1 MTRFDAK
8 LTFIGACQQ
17 VTGSCHLFE
26 FAGLRILLDCGM
38 PQGGDQLRSLAD
50 FTFCFNPSSIDIVI
64 LSHVHIDHSGL
75 LPLLVRQGFDG
86 VIYCTAQTA
95 ELLPVLLKDSVGLYL
110 ADVERENRH
119 RSNSKALQP
128 VMDLTDVEQT
138 SLLVRALA
146 YESNIVLVEGLSF
159 SLQDAGHILG
169 SAIIRLVLQ
178 RQAQRC
184 VLVFSGDIG
193 NPQSALMNHA
203 VLPVDADIVVME
215 GTYGDRDHKTA
226 ADTVAEFSRILADAA
241 KGGGNV
247 YIPAFALGRSQEVI
261 YFLAMLYFQGLLP
274 QRMIFLDSP
283 MAIDVVSIYSH
294 FFATLNQ
301 RDLAKISKVMSADFE
316 KLLPILSL
324 TRTSADSIAINRIVD
339 GAIVIAG
346 SGMCNGGR
354 ILHHFR
360 HCLANDRH
368 HVVFVGFQAQGTLGR
383 RLIDGASTVRIHG
396 DDIPVKAQLHT
407 LGGFSAHAGQTDLV
421 RWAQAAQPRCRYF
434 LVHGEMQALE
444 RLQTTLQGKG
454 LAVAIP
460 YPHEVL
466 QW

>member
-1 MTRFDAK
+1 MSIFNAK

-17 VTGSCHLFE
+17 VTGSCHLLE

-38 PQGGDQLRSLAD
+38 PQGGDQLRSLSH
-50 FTFCFNPSSIDIVI
+50 FEFCFNPASIDVVI

-95 ELLPVLLKDSVGLYL
+95 ELLPILLNDSVGLYL
-110 ADVERENRH
+110 ADVERENH
-119 RSNSKALQP
+119 HKPNAQPLEP
-128 VMDLTDVEQT
+128 VMDLEDVART
-138 SLLVRALA
+138 SLFVHALA
-146 YESNIVLVEGLSF
+146 YDAVMVLADGLSF

-169 SAIIRLVLQ
+169 SAIIRCVLQ
-178 RQAQRC
+178 RAEHRC

-193 NPQSALMNHA
+193 NPQSVMMNQA
-203 VLPVDADIVVME
+203 ARPYDADIVVME
-215 GTYGDRDHKTA
+215 GTYGDRDHKSA
-226 ADTVAEFSRILADAA
+226 ADTVAEFSRILAEAA
-241 KGGGNV
+241 AGGGNV

-283 MAIDVVSIYSH
+283 MAIAVVSIYSH

-301 RDLAKISKVMSADFE
+301 RDLAKISKVAGADFE

-324 TRTSADSIAINRIVD
+324 TRTSVESMAINRIVD

-360 HCLANDRH
+360 HCLNNDRH

-383 RLIDGASTVRIHG
+383 RLIDGVSPVHIHG
-396 DDIPVKAQLHT
+396 DEIQVKAQLHT
-407 LGGFSAHAGQTDLV
+407 LGGFSAHAGQTDLLN
-421 RWAQAAQPRCRYF
+421 WANVATPNCRYF
-434 LVHGEMQALE
+434 LVHGEMPALQALQAK
-444 RLQTTLQGKG
+444 LQRPGR
-454 LAVAIP
+454 AVEIP
-460 YPHEVL
+460 YPQEVL

>member
-1 MTRFDAK
+1 MTLLDAK

-17 VTGSCHLFE
+17 VTGSCHLLE
-26 FAGLRILLDCGM
+26 FGGQCILLDCGM
-38 PQGGDQLRSLAD
+38 PQGGDQLKNLAD
-50 FTFCFNPSSIDIVI
+50 FKFCFNPSSIDAVI

-86 VIYCTAQTA
+86 VIYCTAQSA
-95 ELLPVLLKDSVGLYL
+95 ELLPVLLKDSIGLYL
-110 ADVERENRH
+110 ADLERENRH
-119 RSNSKALQP
+119 KPSAQRIAP
-128 VMDLTDVEQT
+128 VMDLNDVERT
-138 SLLVRALA
+138 SLSVRPLP
-146 YESNIVLVEGLSF
+146 YDSTIVLTEGLRF

-169 SAIIRLVLQ
+169 SAIIRLELQ
-178 RQAQRC
+178 RQEQRC
-184 VLVFSGDIG
+184 VLVFSGDLG
-193 NPQSALMNHA
+193 NPQSVLMNQA
-203 VLPVDADIVVME
+203 VLPIDADIIIME

-226 ADTVAEFSRILADAA
+226 ADTIAEFSQILAEAA

-301 RDLAKISKVMSADFE
+301 RDLAKINNVISADFE
-316 KLLPILSL
+316 RLLPILRL
-324 TRTSADSIAINRIVD
+324 TRTSEQSIAINRIAD
-339 GAIVIAG
+339 GAVVIAG

-360 HCLANDRH
+360 HCLANDHH

-383 RLIDGASTVRIHG
+383 RLIDGQNLVRIHG
-396 DDIPVKAQLHT
+396 DEIHVKAKLHT
-407 LGGFSAHAGQTDLV
+407 IGGFSAHAGQTDLV
-421 RWAQAAQPRCRYF
+421 RWAQAAKPGCRFF
-434 LVHGEMQALE
+434 LVHGEVQALE
-444 RLQTTLQGKG
+444 VLQAKLQQHGH
-454 LAVAIP
+454 ATAIP
-460 YPHEVL
+460 HPLEVL
-466 QW
+466 HW

>member
-1 MTRFDAK
+1 MSMLDAK

-17 VTGSCHLFE
+17 VTGSCHLLE

-38 PQGGDQLRSLAD
+38 PQGGDQLRSLAE
-50 FTFCFNPSSIDIVI
+50 FKFCFNPSSIDVVI

-110 ADVERENRH
+110 ADLERENRH
-119 RSNSKALQP
+119 HAKDNAKLP
-128 VMDLTDVEQT
+128 VMDLADVERT
-138 SLLVRALA
+138 SLCVRSLS
-146 YESNIVLVEGLSF
+146 YGSSIVLAEGLSF

-178 RQAQRC
+178 RQETRC

-193 NPQSALMNHA
+193 NPQSVLMNPA
-203 VLPVDADIVVME
+203 ELPLDADIVVME

-226 ADTVAEFSRILADAA
+226 VDTVAEFSQVLADAA

-283 MAIDVVSIYSH
+283 MAIEVVSIYSH

-324 TRTSADSIAINRIVD
+324 TRTSTESIAINRIVD

-360 HCLANDRH
+360 HCLANDHH

-383 RLIDGASTVRIHG
+383 RLIDGAHTVRIHG
-396 DDIPVKAQLHT
+396 DDIEVKAQLHT
-407 LGGFSAHAGQTDLV
+407 LGGFSAHAGQTDLL
-421 RWAQAAQPRCRYF
+421 RWAQAAKPKCRYF

-444 RLQTTLQGKG
+444 ALQAQLQQQGR
-454 LAVAIP
+454 AVAIP
-460 YPHEVL
+460 YPQEVL
-466 QW
+466 HW

>member
-1 MTRFDAK
+1 MPLLDAK

-17 VTGSCHLFE
+17 VTGSCHLLE

-38 PQGGDQLRSLAD
+38 PQGGDQLRNLAD
-50 FTFCFNPSSIDIVI
+50 FKFCFNPGSIDVVI

-86 VIYCTAQTA
+86 VIYCSAQTA
-95 ELLPVLLKDSVGLYL
+95 ELLPVLLKDSIGLYL
-110 ADVERENRH
+110 ADLERDNRH
-119 RSNSKALQP
+119 RPSAKAILP
-128 VMDLTDVEQT
+128 VMDLTDVERT
-138 SLLVRALA
+138 SLYVQALT
-146 YESNIVLVEGLSF
+146 YDSTIVLTEGLSF

-169 SAIIRLVLQ
+169 SAIIRLELQ
-178 RQAQRC
+178 RQEQRS
-184 VLVFSGDIG
+184 VLVFSGDLG
-193 NPQSALMNHA
+193 NPQSVMMNQA
-203 VLPVDADIVVME
+203 VLPIDADIIVME

-226 ADTVAEFSRILADAA
+226 ADTIAEFSQILADAA

-301 RDLAKISKVMSADFE
+301 RDLAKVSKVVSADFE
-316 KLLPILSL
+316 RLLPILRL
-324 TRTSADSIAINRIVD
+324 TRTSEQSIAINRIAD
-339 GAIVIAG
+339 GAVVIAG

-360 HCLANDRH
+360 HCLANDHH

-383 RLIDGASTVRIHG
+383 RLIDGQNPVRIHG
-396 DDIPVKAQLHT
+396 DEIHVKAQLHT

-421 RWAQAAQPRCRYF
+421 RWAQAAKPGCRYF

-444 RLQTTLQGKG
+444 VLQAKLQHHGE
-454 LAVAIP
+454 AVTIP
-460 YPHEVL
+460 YPQEVL
-466 QW
+466 HW